1 MTSPRPDA
9 PEPAVPGPSATESDL
24 GRLDLCV
31 ELAAAGAELHHHLL
45 CGDRETAE
53 LLGAW
58 IDTLLDEWN
67 RRRD

>member
-1 MTSPRPDA
+1 
-9 PEPAVPGPSATESDL
+9 VPGPSGTKTDL
-24 GRLDLCV
+24 GKLDLCD
-31 ELAAAGAELHHHLL
+31 ELAAAGTELHHHLL
-45 CGDRETAE
+45 CGDRETAD

>member
-1 MTSPRPDA
+1 M
-9 PEPAVPGPSATESDL
+9 PGPPGGEPCL
-24 GRLDLCV
+24 GRLDLGKLDLRV

-45 CGDRETAE
+45 RGDREVAD